1 MVAKRNTPTHVHVD
15 MNLLSPFRNNRGVK
29 WPAFIQ
35 FILVLALLL
44 LLPTRASAN
53 DDTPS
58 AQAEV
63 LAEGRRILA
72 GIEDYTFT
80 FDHPGF
86 YWMCGALR
94 SYPDIFGDDV
104 CAEDATPWQYLLERP
119 SDYRGRQV
127 CIEGVILQVK
137 DAFRIA
143 DRPELGT
150 LYQIEL
156 GQSGSN
162 AVATVVLTEKP
173 PTASRKSHIRLP
185 ALFIKAR
192 RFRGT
197 DGGEGAG
204 PLLVGRS
211 FEIVKASSVASSQ
224 VGNESGRITTTTLLM
239 WLAGSTL
246 IMAFVFAALRRGLG
260 QRSDPSPL
268 SVASTR
274 RDDGVTGTAED
285 FEWLDKSDD
294 N

>member
-1 MVAKRNTPTHVHVD
+1 MVAQRKTLTHVHVG
-15 MNLLSPFRNNRGVK
+15 MNLFAPFRNIRGVR
-29 WPAFIQ
+29 WRAFIQ
-35 FILVLALLL
+35 FILPLALLL

-72 GIEDYTFT
+72 SIEDYTFT

-94 SYPDIFGDDV
+94 SYPDIFDDDT
-104 CAEDATPWQYLLERP
+104 CAAETTPWQYLLERP

-162 AVATVVLTEKP
+162 AVATIVLTEKP
-173 PTASRKSHIRLP
+173 PTSSRKSHIRLP

-192 RFRGT
+192 RFRAA

-211 FEIVKASSVASSQ
+211 FEIVKAASAGSSQ
-224 VGNESGRITTTTLLM
+224 VGNESERISTTTLLV

-260 QRSDPSPL
+260 QRSDATPL
-268 SVASTR
+268 PAASTR
-274 RDDGVTGTAED
+274 RDEGVTGTAED

-294 N
+294 S